1 MCTNDNLE
9 NRKGR
14 KRAREKISVVGGG
27 CGDDE
32 RVKQKP
38 RRTQQNIK
46 IKNKTKQNMEGKEQ
60 KTMVWMQEFF
70 KDIIVV
76 VVVVVAVTMAAAAAP
91 MVAWAVSEC
100 SK

>member
-27 CGDDE
+27 CGDNE

-60 KTMVWMQEFF
+60 KTMVWMQERHHRRRCCCCRG
-70 KDIIVV
+70 DDGGGGGG
-76 VVVVVAVTMAAAAAP
+76 TDGGLGRQRMQ
-91 MVAWAVSEC
+91 
-100 SK
+100 